1 MQSLFLR
8 LLQGVSKYF
17 FIVLVAVFID
27 NYNPW
32 LIAQLRQFSLASLVS
47 YAKLRLSTKQKV
59 YLFFFP
65 LSHTLFPLLSLSLAQ
80 LATAVLLLAKPL
92 KKCAVWSENLIWIPW
107 ALSPLEIIPTSCAF
121 LLSLSLLSLS
131 ILSLLSLTLLS
142 SIFRLISWW
151 KILCVVTD
159 LRDSLRAAR
168 VALP

>member
-17 FIVLVAVFID
+17 FIILVAVFID

-65 LSHTLFPLLSLSLAQ
+65 LSHSLFPLLSLAQ

-92 KKCAVWSENLIWIPW
+92 KKCAVWSENLIWIPR

-121 LLSLSLLSLS
+121 LLSLS